1 MGIMDC
7 KRYLRGQ
14 VAANVYMALLINT
27 TATLLAGGV
36 SLPEWVRG
44 CCTAFTINTVASV
57 ILPVEDFSRWFREQV
72 CKNEAKA
79 IWKLLAQAVA
89 TNLVYVTIIS
99 ACMAVLNTGVNETT
113 IPTWWSTYPILLLV
127 GIIGSILWEKLM
139 GCEIKLRKGF

>member
-1 MGIMDC
+1 MMDC

-27 TATLLAGGV
+27 TATLLAGGS

-72 CKNEAKA
+72 CKTEAKA
-79 IWKLLAQAVA
+79 FWKLLAQAVA

-99 ACMAVLNTGVNETT
+99 ACMAVLNTGVNKTT
-113 IPTWWSTYPILLLV
+113 IPTWWSTYPLLLLV

-139 GCEIKLRKGF
+139 RYGIKSRKNS

>member
-1 MGIMDC
+1 MESMDR
-7 KRYLRGQ
+7 KRYLRDQ

-27 TATLLAGGV
+27 AATLLAGGAG
-36 SLPEWVRG
+36 LPEWVRG

-57 ILPVEDFSRWFREQV
+57 ILPVEEFSGWFGERV
-72 CKNEAKA
+72 CSSRANAFR
-79 IWKLLAQAVA
+79 KLLAQAVA

-127 GIIGSILWEKLM
+127 GIIGSILWENLAR
-139 GCEIKLRKGF
+139 RK